1 MENILT
7 ILCGI
12 SALFLVIL
20 GGYGLR
26 EKHENKYDKEAVV
39 LMMLGIALAVV
50 AVII

>member
-1 MENILT
+1 MENILL
-7 ILCGI
+7 ILFWTC
-12 SALFLVIL
+12 ALFLVFL

-26 EKHENKYDKEAVV
+26 EKHEDKCDKEAVV